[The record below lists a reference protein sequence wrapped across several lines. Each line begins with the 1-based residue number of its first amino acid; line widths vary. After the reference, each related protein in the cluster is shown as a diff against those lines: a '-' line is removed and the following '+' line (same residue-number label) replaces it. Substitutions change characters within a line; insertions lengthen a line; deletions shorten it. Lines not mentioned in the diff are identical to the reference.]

1 MKYEIT
7 NWRDHQHYKDRNPPW
22 IKLHFSLLSSE
33 DWVSLNDA
41 SRVLMVA
48 CMLIGSR
55 TDGII
60 DGSPKGLEYLR
71 RVAYLNTK
79 PNLNQLI
86 QTNFLTLLAD
96 ASTMLADAS
105 NLHTNARPETETE
118 ERQIRGETETDVR
131 DFQEL
136 HFEEFWKAYPKKLFK
151 VRALDAWKAG
161 ECHRH
166 IDAILQSLEKH
177 KVWQDWTRDGGR
189 FIPKPENWLASR
201 GWENDLEIY
210 GIEAPSSPATPLSP
224 SEPNRDKAITHRGF
238 TAAYSVKNG
247 KVDHFLVTN
256 GGNSW
261 RIPSGLAAD
270 AALSAIREQIDGKID
285 GLKL

>member
-33 DWVSLNDA
+33 DWVSFNDQ

-55 TDGII
+55 TEGII

-96 ASTMLADAS
+96 ASALQAD
-105 NLHTNARPETETE
+105 ARPETETE
-118 ERQIRGETETDVR
+118 ERQIRGETETET
-131 DFQEL
+131 EL
-136 HFEEFWKAYPKKLFK
+136 CTIPTASQFDRFWKAYPKKISK
-151 VRALDAWKAG
+151 GDAEKAWETG
-161 ECHRH
+161 KCDRH
-166 IDAILQSLEKH
+166 IEAILQSLEKH
-177 KVWQDWTRDGGR
+177 KVWHDWTKEGGK
-189 FIPKPENWLASR
+189 FIPHPATWLR
-201 GWENDLEIY
+201 RIGWENELEVV
-210 GIEAPSSPATPLSP
+210 GLSTPGVAVGSDD
-224 SEPNRDKAITHRGF
+224 E
-238 TAAYSVKNG
+238 
-247 KVDHFLVTN
+247 
-256 GGNSW
+256 W
-261 RIPSGLAAD
+261 R
-270 AALSAIREQIDGKID
+270 
-285 GLKL
+285 